1 MLHVQLLMI
10 YPIVTNQLRV
20 TKVFLILGYKVTEV
34 QKEAL
39 LSINWPH
46 SMEHRKFINVSE
58 TVPLES
64 WLDQVTPVQEIK
76 CSFLKIHFNIVYPY
90 TSTYL

>member
-39 LSINWPH
+39 LSIN
-46 SMEHRKFINVSE
+46 
-58 TVPLES
+58 
-64 WLDQVTPVQEIK
+64 
-76 CSFLKIHFNIVYPY
+76 
-90 TSTYL
+90 